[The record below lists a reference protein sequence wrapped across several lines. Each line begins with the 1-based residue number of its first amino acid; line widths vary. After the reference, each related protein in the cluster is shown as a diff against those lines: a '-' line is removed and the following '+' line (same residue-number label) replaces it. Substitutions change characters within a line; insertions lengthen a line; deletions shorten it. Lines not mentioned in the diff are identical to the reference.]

1 MANYDE
7 ANPLVR
13 ILPCKG
19 DRGVNTGATV
29 VTSASDMT
37 DTTKA
42 YLYAGTTGGNY
53 TKGHWYYWD
62 GTEWK
67 DGGEYTL
74 AVLETEVDPES
85 ANAVQSQAIAA
96 ALEALEAQ
104 IPTIDATLAIEGAG
118 ADAKATGERIAEAQ
132 ADLNG
137 ISSLPKLPRII
148 GSDGKWTDTS
158 TTHISVE
165 MEGGETVAITAKQSA
180 PAVCAFLKSD
190 NAAHNTA
197 ADFCSGSEWATRKK
211 INAGSTATYIAPSDC
226 RVLYFAVFTNNQDIF
241 PEKVVINGEDVTLNV
256 RKTIVE
262 NTEAISA
269 LDNREDAVEADISGL
284 QTTLDI
290 TGLRK
295 TLKGEYTQV
304 TLPEYAHLS
313 GYDLPLFTDGNKYVH
328 GIDLRQYKN
337 SSTHTVTVK
346 NSSELSSALAN
357 ATPGDTIILDGGFY
371 GPVTITK
378 SINLIGRNRP
388 LFTNYVLNAF
398 DTTNATG
405 VYRVSAYSFSHSE
418 IYDITN
424 IDKGVVLPLTA
435 VPNITSCINN
445 AGTYFVDTYN
455 RLNLHLFGGNDPLGN
470 VAVVKGNQN
479 IIGLDGS
486 QASCKW
492 YLEGLTVV
500 GGKSCIYAIDSE
512 SYLTQTLIGVDCK
525 TYYAQTNNNIFMRG
539 VNALFQRCLAA
550 GAYLDGISYHEPSTR
565 DGDVANGFEVDCIA
579 HDNGSRD
586 TGSHPDGVSNNGS
599 TIHDGGKIVRING
612 LYYNNNGGNVADA
625 SPNTE
630 SYNYGCIAFDSK
642 APYDT
647 KNETS
652 ADFWSNRAV
661 LYLYGCRSLGDSQY
675 SLRTDAGTEDYP
687 NLHGN
692 IYVDGDT
699 EYDAN
704 KTAGFIHELNA

>member
-42 YLYAGTTGGNY
+42 YLYAGTTGGDY
-53 TKGHWYYWD
+53 TKGHWYYWN

-67 DGGEYTL
+67 DGGDYTL
-74 AVLETEVDPES
+74 AVLETEVDPDS

-104 IPTIDATLAIEGAG
+104 IPAIDATLAIEGAG
-118 ADAKATGERIAEAQ
+118 ADAKATGERIAEVKT
-132 ADLNG
+132 DLNG

-148 GSDGKWTDTS
+148 GSDGKWTDVS

-165 MEGGETVAITAKQSA
+165 MEGGETVAITAKQSIS
-180 PAVCAFLKSD
+180 AVCAFLKSD

-197 ADFCSGSEWATRKK
+197 ADFCSGSEWETRKV
-211 INAGSTATYIAPSDC
+211 IDAGSTATYIAPSDC
-226 RVLYFAVFTNNQDIF
+226 RVLYFAVFSNNHDLF

-269 LDNREDAVEADISGL
+269 LDNREDAVEADISDL

-304 TLPEYAHLS
+304 TLPEYTHLS
-313 GYDLPLFTDGNKYVH
+313 DYDLPLFTDGNKYVH
-328 GIDLRQYKN
+328 GINLTQYKN
-337 SSTHTVTVK
+337 SSTHTVTVH
-346 NSSELSSALAN
+346 NNSELSTALTN

-405 VYRVSAYSFSHSE
+405 VYRVAAYSFSHSE

-435 VPNITSCINN
+435 APNITSCINN
-445 AGTYFVDTYN
+445 AGTYFVDQYN
-455 RLNLHLFGGNDPLGN
+455 RLNLHLFGGNDPTGN

-500 GGKSCIYAIDSE
+500 GGKSCIYAVDSE

-525 TYYAQTNNNIFMRG
+525 TYYAQTNNNIYIQG
-539 VNALFQRCLAA
+539 VNALFQRCLAV

-579 HDNGSRD
+579 HDNGNRD

-647 KNETS
+647 TNESS
-652 ADFWSNRAV
+652 ADFWVRYANM
-661 LYLYGCRSLGDSQY
+661 YLYGCRALGDSQY
-675 SLRTDAGTEDYP
+675 NLRTFSSGT
-687 NLHGN
+687 
-692 IYVDGDT
+692 IYVDSKT
-699 EYDAN
+699 EYDTN
-704 KTAGFIHELNA
+704 KKKGNIENI